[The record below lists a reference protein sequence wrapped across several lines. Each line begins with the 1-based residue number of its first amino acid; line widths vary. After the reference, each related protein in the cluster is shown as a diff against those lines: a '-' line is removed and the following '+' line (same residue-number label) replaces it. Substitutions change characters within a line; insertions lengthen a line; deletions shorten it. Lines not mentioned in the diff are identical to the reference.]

1 MHDALFFHHTGE
13 GGIGYGYHFD
23 LRWPCNTDNANVTST
38 PAANIAPKA
47 RVSVGAV
54 NAKCFATE
62 QRADTMSQRCQPGNM
77 KHASGQQ
84 KMLDEDS
91 RDVWRKV
98 ELGWCGV
105 GAKRNELVTER

>member
-1 MHDALFFHHTGE
+1 MHDALFFHCTGE

-23 LRWPCNTDNANVTST
+23 LRWPCNTE
-38 PAANIAPKA
+38 NIAPKA

-62 QRADTMSQRCQPGNM
+62 QCVDTTSQRCQPGDM

-84 KMLDEDS
+84 KMLDENS